1 MAEQTGGSHFETL
14 CAEVDVAPESITR
27 PIAMPIV
34 TSAVFDVPSLEAVDD
49 LYEGRAAGFVYTRD
63 GNPNQTVLG
72 ALVARLEGA
81 EDGVAAATGM
91 AAIAAAILPGLKQG
105 DRVVAGHDLY
115 GKTAALLRGP
125 LAALGVQTQFLDLT
139 DDAVAERALREPTA
153 VVIVESIANPLLR
166 VPDIA
171 RLAELAHGAGG
182 RLVVDNTFA
191 TPYHC
196 RPLALG
202 ADVVVH
208 SGTKYFG
215 GHSDVTIGV
224 LVADAAF
231 VGQARASL
239 STFGASAS
247 PFDCWLTARGI
258 KTLALRMERA
268 SANAQQVAEFL
279 LEQPEVLRV
288 EYPGLA
294 GHEHHARA
302 AAQFQRGFGAMVT
315 FELRGGEAAASRFVR
330 GLQRIRFA
338 PSLADVSTT
347 LSHPAK
353 TSHRGYS
360 AAQREALGISGGLIR
375 LSVGI
380 EHEADITADLCTGL
394 ACAAAA
400 T

>member
-1 MAEQTGGSHFETL
+1 
-14 CAEVDVAPESITR
+14 
-27 PIAMPIV
+27 
-34 TSAVFDVPSLEAVDD
+34 
-49 LYEGRAAGFVYTRD
+49 
-63 GNPNQTVLG
+63 
-72 ALVARLEGA
+72 
-81 EDGVAAATGM
+81 M

-139 DDAVAERALREPTA
+139 DDAAAEQALREPAA
-153 VVIVESIANPLLR
+153 VVVVESIANPRLR

-171 RLAELAHGAGG
+171 RLAVLAHGAGG

-215 GHSDVTIGV
+215 GHSDVTIGA

-231 VGQARASL
+231 VGLARATL

-268 SANAQQVAEFL
+268 SANAQRVAEFL
-279 LEQPEVLRV
+279 LKQPEVLRV

-302 AAQFQRGFGAMVT
+302 AAQFERGFGAMVT

-394 ACAAAA
+394 ARASAAS
-400 T
+400 